1 MLAVAR
7 TASIE
12 GEGQSKYGGG
22 EMSAVLRY
30 VGLDLLLAVRVIGL
44 GGLLVLLLY
53 LGIIVLLLVSA
64 LFH

>member
-1 MLAVAR
+1 
-7 TASIE
+7 
-12 GEGQSKYGGG
+12 
-22 EMSAVLRY
+22 MSAVLRY
-30 VGLDLLLAVRVIGL
+30 VGLGLLLAVRVIGL

>member
-1 MLAVAR
+1 
-7 TASIE
+7 
-12 GEGQSKYGGG
+12 
-22 EMSAVLRY
+22 MSAVLRY